1 MIARLTRSSLLE
13 VMHHDYIRTARAKG
27 LREIAVISHHA
38 LKNALIPVVTIM
50 AIQVA
55 GLLSGAVITEA
66 VFGIPGDRTAVGQ
79 RHPGPRHAAAA
90 GIRAVRD
97 GAGDPRQSGG
107 RYSLFHPRSPG
118 ALPFGQGQ
126 ELSLSPTALT
136 EPVALEEIRA
146 ASLLRDAVAAFRRNH
161 LAMAGLLFVLLL
173 ALLAIFAP
181 LVSPYN
187 PYIVDLDNS
196 LLPPSLHHWLGTDNF
211 GRDVLT
217 RILYGARIS
226 LVVGLVPSFIALVIG
241 TAMGILSGY
250 VGGRTD
256 FVVMR
261 LADMMIAFPSLL
273 LAMVVMYTL
282 GANLFNIFIALALVG
297 WAGVARVV
305 RAQTL
310 ALKEKEFIEAAR
322 ANGTSRL
329 TIMGHHIFP
338 NVVPTLIVLFSLSI
352 PDAIMW
358 ELSLSFLGVGVQPPD
373 SSWGL
378 LVSAGK
384 DYLFQAP
391 MVAVAPG
398 VAILIAVLAF
408 NFVGDGLR
416 DALDPSMKG

>member
-1 MIARLTRSSLLE
+1 MSQFTASIA
-13 VMHHDYIRTARAKG
+13 
-27 LREIAVISHHA
+27 
-38 LKNALIPVVTIM
+38 
-50 AIQVA
+50 
-55 GLLSGAVITEA
+55 
-66 VFGIPGDRTAVGQ
+66 
-79 RHPGPRHAAAA
+79 
-90 GIRAVRD
+90 
-97 GAGDPRQSGG
+97 
-107 RYSLFHPRSPG
+107 
-118 ALPFGQGQ
+118 
-126 ELSLSPTALT
+126 
-136 EPVALEEIRA
+136 EPVNLEDIRA
-146 ASLLRDAVAAFRRNH
+146 ASFLRDATTAFRRNR
-161 LAMAGLLFVLLL
+161 LAMVGLLFVILL

-187 PYIVDLDNS
+187 PYIVDLDQQ

-217 RILYGARIS
+217 RIIYGARIS
-226 LVVGLVPSFIALVIG
+226 LVVGIVPSFISLVIG
-241 TAMGILSGY
+241 TVMGILSGY

-305 RAQTL
+305 RSQTL

-322 ANGTSRL
+322 ANGTTQS
-329 TIMGHHIFP
+329 TVMAHHIFP

-358 ELSLSFLGVGVQPPD
+358 ESSLSFLGVGVQPPK

-378 LVSAGK
+378 LVSAGE

-398 VAILIAVLAF
+398 VAILLAVLAF

>member
-1 MIARLTRSSLLE
+1 M
-13 VMHHDYIRTARAKG
+13 
-27 LREIAVISHHA
+27 
-38 LKNALIPVVTIM
+38 
-50 AIQVA
+50 
-55 GLLSGAVITEA
+55 
-66 VFGIPGDRTAVGQ
+66 
-79 RHPGPRHAAAA
+79 
-90 GIRAVRD
+90 
-97 GAGDPRQSGG
+97 
-107 RYSLFHPRSPG
+107 
-118 ALPFGQGQ
+118 
-126 ELSLSPTALT
+126 SLSPTALT
-136 EPVALEEIRA
+136 EPVELEDIRA
-146 ASLLRDAVAAFRRNH
+146 ASLLRDATTAFRRNR
-161 LAMAGLLFVLLL
+161 LAMAGLAFVLLL

-196 LLPPSLHHWLGTDNF
+196 LLPPSLQHWLGTDNF

-261 LADMMIAFPSLL
+261 LAHMMIAFPSLL

-322 ANGTSRL
+322 ANGTTRL
-329 TIMGHHIFP
+329 TIMAHHIFP

-358 ELSLSFLGVGVQPPD
+358 ESSLSFLGVGVQPPE

>member
-1 MIARLTRSSLLE
+1 MSQSTASIA
-13 VMHHDYIRTARAKG
+13 
-27 LREIAVISHHA
+27 
-38 LKNALIPVVTIM
+38 
-50 AIQVA
+50 
-55 GLLSGAVITEA
+55 
-66 VFGIPGDRTAVGQ
+66 
-79 RHPGPRHAAAA
+79 
-90 GIRAVRD
+90 
-97 GAGDPRQSGG
+97 
-107 RYSLFHPRSPG
+107 
-118 ALPFGQGQ
+118 
-126 ELSLSPTALT
+126 
-136 EPVALEEIRA
+136 EPVNLEDIRA
-146 ASLLRDAVAAFRRNH
+146 ASFLRDATTAFRRNR
-161 LAMAGLLFVLLL
+161 LAMVGLLFVILL

-187 PYIVDLDNS
+187 PYIVDLDQQ

-217 RILYGARIS
+217 RIIYGARIS
-226 LVVGLVPSFIALVIG
+226 LVVGIVPSFISLVIG
-241 TAMGILSGY
+241 TVMGILSGY

-305 RAQTL
+305 RSQTL

-322 ANGTSRL
+322 ANGTTQS
-329 TIMGHHIFP
+329 TVMAHHIFP

-358 ELSLSFLGVGVQPPD
+358 ESSLSFLGVGVQPPK

-378 LVSAGK
+378 LVSAGE

-398 VAILIAVLAF
+398 VAILLAVLAF

>member
-1 MIARLTRSSLLE
+1 MSQATASIA
-13 VMHHDYIRTARAKG
+13 
-27 LREIAVISHHA
+27 
-38 LKNALIPVVTIM
+38 
-50 AIQVA
+50 
-55 GLLSGAVITEA
+55 
-66 VFGIPGDRTAVGQ
+66 
-79 RHPGPRHAAAA
+79 
-90 GIRAVRD
+90 
-97 GAGDPRQSGG
+97 
-107 RYSLFHPRSPG
+107 
-118 ALPFGQGQ
+118 
-126 ELSLSPTALT
+126 
-136 EPVALEEIRA
+136 EPIKVEDIRA
-146 ASLLRDAVAAFRRNH
+146 ASFLRDAIAAFRRNR
-161 LAMAGLLFVLLL
+161 LAMVGLLFVILL

-187 PYIVDLDNS
+187 PYIVDLDQS

-217 RILYGARIS
+217 RIIYGARIS
-226 LVVGLVPSFIALVIG
+226 LVVGLVPSFISLVIG
-241 TAMGILSGY
+241 TVMGILSGY

-305 RAQTL
+305 RSQTL

-322 ANGTSRL
+322 ANGTTQS
-329 TIMGHHIFP
+329 TVMAHHIFP

-358 ELSLSFLGVGVQPPD
+358 ESSLSFLGVGVQPPEA
-373 SSWGL
+373 SWGL

-398 VAILIAVLAF
+398 MAILLAVLVF

>member
-1 MIARLTRSSLLE
+1 VTESTISIAE
-13 VMHHDYIRTARAKG
+13 PI
-27 LREIAVISHHA
+27 
-38 LKNALIPVVTIM
+38 LI
-50 AIQVA
+50 
-55 GLLSGAVITEA
+55 
-66 VFGIPGDRTAVGQ
+66 
-79 RHPGPRHAAAA
+79 
-90 GIRAVRD
+90 
-97 GAGDPRQSGG
+97 
-107 RYSLFHPRSPG
+107 
-118 ALPFGQGQ
+118 
-126 ELSLSPTALT
+126 
-136 EPVALEEIRA
+136 EEIRA
-146 ASLLRDAVAAFRRNH
+146 ASFLRDAITAFRRNR
-161 LAMAGLLFVLLL
+161 LAMVGLLFVILL

-187 PYIVDLDNS
+187 PYIVDLDNQ

-217 RILYGARIS
+217 RIIYGARIS
-226 LVVGLVPSFIALVIG
+226 LVVGIVPSFISLVIG
-241 TAMGILSGY
+241 TVMGILSGY

-322 ANGTSRL
+322 ANGTTQS
-329 TIMGHHIFP
+329 TVMAHHIFP

-358 ELSLSFLGVGVQPPD
+358 ESSLSFLGVGVQPPLA
-373 SSWGL
+373 SWGL
-378 LVSAGK
+378 LVSTGK

-391 MVAVAPG
+391 MFAVAPG
-398 VAILIAVLAF
+398 VAILLAVLAF